1 MTEWYLIATLAMT
14 GQHVA
19 VPVQTE
25 ELCRQFLADI
35 ARGVPVTITTK
46 NGLVLPIAR
55 GITCQRETEE
65 ERSERDQARKAGV

>member
-1 MTEWYLIATLAMT
+1 MTDWYLIAVLAMT

-25 ELCRQFLADI
+25 ELCRRFLADI
-35 ARGVPVTITTK
+35 ARGVPVTITTT

-55 GITCQRETEE
+55 GLGCQKETEQ
-65 ERSERDQARKAGV
+65 ERSERKQARKAGV